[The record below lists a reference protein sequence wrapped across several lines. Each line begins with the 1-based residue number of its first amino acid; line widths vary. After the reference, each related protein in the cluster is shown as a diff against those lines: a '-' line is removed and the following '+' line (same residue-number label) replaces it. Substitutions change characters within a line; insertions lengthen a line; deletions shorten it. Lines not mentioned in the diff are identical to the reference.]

1 MEMFIKII
9 NNKYVLA
16 LFILVVGI
24 LIYSLSGKITKK
36 VMHVFFRDTEI
47 DKNSKKRVD
56 TLVVAINNIV
66 KYVVVI
72 IVVLMIL
79 QVLGVNVSSLIAG
92 LGLAGV
98 IIGLAVQD
106 ALKDIIMGKNIIT
119 EGFFKVGDVIKY
131 NGYTGLVTDI
141 GLKRTTIK
149 EIATNSKIIISNSNI
164 VDIEVLSDYYDAII
178 ATPYEKSMDEVLK
191 VMDKIVKRVEK
202 LEHVYKSECKG
213 IVKFNNSSIDYVV
226 RVYCDPKY
234 RRLNNYLVN
243 AIIKE
248 ELDSNN
254 ISIPYQQIDI
264 HTDK

>member
-1 MEMFIKII
+1 MEII
-9 NNKYVLA
+9 SSKYTKAIIIV
-16 LFILVVGI
+16 IIGI

-36 VMHVFFRDTEI
+36 VMHLFFRDTEI
-47 DKNSKKRVD
+47 DKNSKKRAD
-56 TLVVAINNIV
+56 TLVVAINNIIR
-66 KYVVVI
+66 YVVVI
-72 IVVLMIL
+72 IVVLMVL

-141 GLKRTTIK
+141 GLKRTQIK
-149 EIATNSKIIISNSNI
+149 DIATNSKVVISNRNI
-164 VDIEVLSDYYDAII
+164 VDTEVLSDYYDAII
-178 ATPYEKSMDEVLK
+178 QTPYEKSMNEVSK
-191 VMDKIVKRVEK
+191 VMDKIVERVKK
-202 LEHVYKSECKG
+202 LEHVTKSECKG
-213 IVKFNNSSIDYVV
+213 IVKFNDSSIDYVV

-234 RRLNNYLVN
+234 RRVNNYLVN
-243 AIIKE
+243 AIIKD
-248 ELDSNN
+248 ELDKNK